1 MQGVVNRFVVR
12 YQAVLGHGE
21 PAGTY
26 QRTIHWMS
34 VITQLWM
41 NLN

>member
-1 MQGVVNRFVVR
+1 MQGVVKRFVVR
-12 YQAVLGHGE
+12 YQALVGHGE
-21 PAGTY
+21 PTGTY
-26 QRTIHWMS
+26 HRTIQWMS

>member
-1 MQGVVNRFVVR
+1 MQGVVKRFVVR
-12 YQAVLGHGE
+12 DQAVVGHGE
-21 PAGTY
+21 PTGTY
-26 QRTIHWMS
+26 HRTIHWMS

>member
-1 MQGVVNRFVVR
+1 MQFVVKCFAVR
-12 YQAVLGHGE
+12 YQAVLRHGE
-21 PAGTY
+21 PASTY